1 MASYLA
7 DTNILLRLADTPSP
21 QNPIAARAVAS
32 LFREQHEVF
41 ITGQNMIEFWAVATR
56 PRENNGFGWT
66 SERTRAEIQGLREK
80 FPLLQEGPEIFVQ
93 WVRLVETIPVTGKRA
108 HDARLVAVL
117 KTHGVNHLLTFN
129 SGDFALFTD
138 IAVVDPRTLAAN
150 AESSRD

>member
-32 LFREQHEVF
+32 LFREQHDVF
-41 ITGQNMIEFWAVATR
+41 ITAQNVVEFWAVATR

-66 SERTRAEIQGLREK
+66 CERTRAEVQGLQEK
-80 FPLLQEGPEIFVQ
+80 FPLLQEGPEILVQ
-93 WVRLVETIPVTGKRA
+93 WLRLVEAIPVTGKRA

-117 KTHGVNHLLTFN
+117 KTHGVDHLLTFN
-129 SGDFALFTD
+129 SGDFALFRD
-138 IAVVDPRTLAAN
+138 ISIVDPQTLAA
-150 AESSRD
+150 SP

>member
-32 LFREQHEVF
+32 LFRDQHEVF
-41 ITGQNMIEFWAVATR
+41 ITAQNIIEFWAVATR

-66 SERTRAEIQGLREK
+66 RERTRAEVHGLREK

-117 KTHGVNHLLTFN
+117 KTHGVDH
-129 SGDFALFTD
+129 S
-138 IAVVDPRTLAAN
+138 
-150 AESSRD
+150 